1 MTKAELIQGVAGM
14 ARITPA
20 QAGRAVN
27 GMMAMITDAIKD
39 EGRFDYQGFGVF
51 KKVQQAAMSRP
62 SPQDRTKMIH
72 TPVRNTVKFKASPAL
87 KALVKA

>member
-1 MTKAELIQGVAGM
+1 MTKAELIQGVADV
-14 ARITPA
+14 AKISPA
-20 QAGRAVN
+20 AAKRAVN
-27 GMMAMITDAIKD
+27 GMMDLIVKSIQE

-51 KKVQQAAMSRP
+51 KKVQQAAVSRP

-72 TPVRNTVKFKASPAL
+72 TPARNTVKFKASPAL

>member
-1 MTKAELIQGVAGM
+1 MTKAELVVGVAEA

-51 KKVQQAAMSRP
+51 KKVQQAAVTRP
-62 SPQDRTKMIH
+62 NPQDRTKMIH

-87 KALVKA
+87 KAFVKA